1 MKKKIFKT
9 VLFALVVLAAV
20 LTAACGAGKGSKS
33 VFNEN
38 GEINIAIL
46 CNMETYEVISGLNE
60 SIEVAKEDI
69 YNKYG
74 FNLNV
79 ELYDDGGNYN
89 SAIALASQIAHSP
102 DIAAAI
108 SIQEFDIVD
117 SVASIFNE
125 AEKPFIVF
133 AGCYDSIAENGYD
146 YLINDFTSAG
156 KLGNIMGKYAIH
168 RGLKRVAV
176 IHTATTFETD
186 EIKGFQTTVADSD
199 VKIADM
205 LTGPFTDEEFEI
217 AYRRWQALGID
228 GIYMS
233 LYDLSLGGDIV
244 KKLRQRGSD
253 IVVMTDYSIDNEDT
267 ISENGEYMEGVVYI
281 PFCPLK
287 ESDGFDEFVEKCT
300 KRFGEN
306 DYVSYGAQMYDL
318 LMMSADCIFKSAESG
333 KSLIDLYKAEEPY
346 KGITGDISFNSKGQ
360 LNIEQEQCRIFVNGE
375 FVPDETFN
383 SESAE
388 VN

>member
-1 MKKKIFKT
+1 M
-9 VLFALVVLAAV
+9 
-20 LTAACGAGKGSKS
+20 
-33 VFNEN
+33 
-38 GEINIAIL
+38 
-46 CNMETYEVISGLNE
+46 
-60 SIEVAKEDI
+60 
-69 YNKYG
+69 
-74 FNLNV
+74 
-79 ELYDDGGNYN
+79 
-89 SAIALASQIAHSP
+89 
-102 DIAAAI
+102 
-108 SIQEFDIVD
+108 
-117 SVASIFNE
+117 
-125 AEKPFIVF
+125 
-133 AGCYDSIAENGYD
+133 
-146 YLINDFTSAG
+146 
-156 KLGNIMGKYAIH
+156 
-168 RGLKRVAV
+168 
-176 IHTATTFETD
+176 
-186 EIKGFQTTVADSD
+186 ADSD

-217 AYRRWQALGID
+217 AYRRWQTLGID

-318 LMMSADCIFKSAESG
+318 LMMSADCISKSAESG

-375 FVPDETFN
+375 FMPDETFN

>member
-1 MKKKIFKT
+1 MKRKILRIIFFT
-9 VLFALVVLAAV
+9 VVLFAVILS
-20 LTAACGAGKGSKS
+20 AACTGGEKTKS

-38 GEINIAIL
+38 GDIDIAIL

-60 SIEVAKEDI
+60 SIEIAKEDI

-89 SAIALASQIAHSP
+89 SAIALATQIAKSP

-125 AEKPFIVF
+125 EKKPFIVF
-133 AGCYDSIAENGYD
+133 AGCYDSIAEKGYD
-146 YLINDFTSAG
+146 YLINNFTSAKKTG
-156 KLGNIMGKYAIH
+156 EIMGKYAIF
-168 RGLKRVAV
+168 RGLSRIAV

-186 EIKGFQTTVADSD
+186 EIKGFQTTVANSG
-199 VKIADM
+199 VRIADM

-217 AYRRWQALGID
+217 ACKRWQTLGID
-228 GIYMS
+228 GVYMS
-233 LYDLSLGGDIV
+233 LYDLSLGGNIV
-244 KKLRQRGSD
+244 KKIRQSGMD
-253 IVVMTDYSIDNEDT
+253 VVVMTDYSIDNEDT

-281 PFCPLK
+281 PFCPLI
-287 ESDGFDEFVEKCT
+287 ESDGLDEFAEKCT

-306 DYVSYGAQMYDL
+306 DYLSYGAQMYDL
-318 LMMSADCIFKSAESG
+318 LMMSADCIAKSSESG
-333 KSLIDLYKAEEPY
+333 KELIDIYKSEEPY
-346 KGITGDISFNSKGQ
+346 KGITGSISFNSKGQ
-360 LNIEQEQCRIFVNGE
+360 LNIEQEQCRIFRNGE
-375 FVPDETFN
+375 FMPDETFN
-383 SESAE
+383 GKSAE